1 MTESIEYK
9 SLIRFINEDVINDK
23 IALGIKQEASNFSF
37 NESTGRIETSYK
49 PKNDLKLLISLG
61 SHYNIANIYIL
72 IDEKSSAITYMV
84 NDMLINSISYIQ
96 NKPVETALVLAYLIK
111 DKHFSKVS
119 TNSSTRGEP
128 QDYVFNFQDDGSLV
142 LQRKVGDK
150 FEEIA
155 SISKVIREQMS
166 SNDAGADE
174 TKKQVCASIFGDQS
188 DSKGKEHCSK
198 HFYSILGRAGLNM
211 LQNIGDSITS
221 NKLVNSLQSAEI
233 NVKYEILKNL
243 DWKMKISNGNK
254 AMVSVKEW
262 VDKLKEDKI
271 DGIKKQGEEYEKYLN
286 GDGKAVRNILEGMV
300 NHINTNS
307 RLLEEKY
314 KEVIEQSA
322 NTSGRR
328 KRILS
333 NQQVANLRSQVI
345 RENSLLNIP
354 FPYPGRPGVMLHP
367 IIQTGGGAYE
377 GNFTNN
383 YKQSF
388 NIIKQSLAGLNQ
400 KLSSNTER
408 KLEEKIQKIEELE
421 NDLFEMHKKIN
432 TYTKILR
439 SDKNARYYKKEVRI
453 EDIEE
458 LINNY
463 AVNTK
468 KQTKYIATVTTAFG
482 KIKMLLENQDMND
495 LKQRENF
502 YSL

>member
-23 IALGIKQEASNFSF
+23 IALGIKQQASNFLF

-49 PKNDLKLLISLG
+49 PKDDLKLLISLG

-72 IDEKSSAITYMV
+72 VDNKSSTITYMV

-119 TNSSTRGEP
+119 TNSSTKGEP

-166 SNDAGADE
+166 GNDNGADE

-188 DSKGKEHCSK
+188 DSKGKEHCSR

-211 LQNIGDSITS
+211 LSNIGDSITS

-254 AMVSVKEW
+254 VMVSVKEW
-262 VDKLKEDKI
+262 IDRLKEDKRESV
-271 DGIKKQGEEYEKYLN
+271 KQQGEEYGKYLN
-286 GDGKAVRNILEGMV
+286 GDGKSVRNILEGMV

-314 KEVIEQSA
+314 KEAIEQPTS
-322 NTSGRR
+322 TSGRR
-328 KRILS
+328 RNKRLS
-333 NQQVANLRSQVI
+333 NKQVATLRSQVI
-345 RENSLLNIP
+345 TENSLLNIP

-367 IIQTGGGAYE
+367 IIQTGGGAYG

-400 KLSSNTER
+400 KLSLNTER
-408 KLEEKIQKIEELE
+408 NLEEKI
-421 NDLFEMHKKIN
+421 KKI
-432 TYTKILR
+432 
-439 SDKNARYYKKEVRI
+439 
-453 EDIEE
+453 
-458 LINNY
+458 
-463 AVNTK
+463 
-468 KQTKYIATVTTAFG
+468 
-482 KIKMLLENQDMND
+482 
-495 LKQRENF
+495 
-502 YSL
+502 